1 MINPISNSKIHNYTC
16 FEEINSP
23 QELQYFV
30 GKVVK
35 YTNDSGKTWH
45 YFLLNKCVNF
55 HSPNDSEKNWLNL
68 LVNKCVNFYSSDDQ
82 NQING
87 VLCSAEKKIWHNH
100 LISTNIFF
108 TKDAFRNEA
117 GKPRAYFKRVFYSEF
132 KHRSFAGVKG
142 NGRLPEAAASNFIIQ
157 HPMSFAPLILVRSE
171 KPTELKISILFNE
184 IHTPQ
189 NPIAPSPS
197 SVDKSGKYTWNVIS
211 QTNGSMIS
219 QDQKGVIQRIGLIWW
234 ESFRKINPPKI
245 NPEQAFCVKK
255 SELKVFLY
263 QYLQKMGVQEKESA
277 AFTDYWNEVMTHE
290 ANVKKH
296 DNVLIQPIQAKHIE
310 NYLPKL
316 EVENNGDTSFNVN
329 RFYFLFKTV
338 SGARQGKSPESLQN
352 LPNKNLGPNVVLDL
366 GGEIIDRLPNGKCDS
381 QPFNDKFI
389 QKYIRLLA

>member
-1 MINPISNSKIHNYTC
+1 
-16 FEEINSP
+16 
-23 QELQYFV
+23 
-30 GKVVK
+30 
-35 YTNDSGKTWH
+35 
-45 YFLLNKCVNF
+45 
-55 HSPNDSEKNWLNL
+55 
-68 LVNKCVNFYSSDDQ
+68 
-82 NQING
+82 
-87 VLCSAEKKIWHNH
+87 
-100 LISTNIFF
+100 
-108 TKDAFRNEA
+108 
-117 GKPRAYFKRVFYSEF
+117 
-132 KHRSFAGVKG
+132 
-142 NGRLPEAAASNFIIQ
+142 
-157 HPMSFAPLILVRSE
+157 VRSE

-219 QDQKGVIQRIGLIWW
+219 QDQKGVIQRIGMIWW

-338 SGARQGKSPESLQN
+338 SDARQGKSPESLQN

-389 QKYIRLLA
+389 QKYIYQN